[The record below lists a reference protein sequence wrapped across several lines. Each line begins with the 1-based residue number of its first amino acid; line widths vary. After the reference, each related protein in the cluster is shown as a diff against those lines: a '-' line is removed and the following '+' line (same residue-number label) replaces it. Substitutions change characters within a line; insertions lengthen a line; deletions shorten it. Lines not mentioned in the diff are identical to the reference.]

1 MYSLV
6 LAFNIEDDLRLTTT
20 PTIFKYLLLTKTRG
34 VATGEKGRSIR
45 QPCSTQAAGVV
56 NRISASGDQSYPGA
70 VPQAADVLN
79 PDIVVSIHWSSG
91 WFHHS
96 RVLSRLLQDPGK
108 AIHAMLAGY
117 PALDELDLRSKVPRD
132 AYVMLDDTTVADWV
146 RHKLHVLRVAAGLD
160 IEDEGSGILKR
171 CRGSRVIF
179 ETRLDRL
186 ETSIDSKSLMWL
198 R

>member
-1 MYSLV
+1 MRTGVGIVSQV
-6 LAFNIEDDLRLTTT
+6 PATSLTTT
-20 PTIFKYLLLTKTRG
+20 PTIFKYLLLTKTGGR
-34 VATGEKGRSIR
+34 AIGEKGRSTR

-70 VPQAADVLN
+70 VLQAADALN
-79 PDIVVSIHWSSG
+79 PDIVVSIHWPSG

-96 RVLSRLLQDPGK
+96 RALQDPGK
-108 AIHAMLAGY
+108 AIQAMLAGC
-117 PALDELDLRSKVPRD
+117 PALDEPDLRSKVPRD
-132 AYVMLDDTTVADWV
+132 AYVMLDDITVADWV
-146 RHKLHVLRVAAGLD
+146 RHKLHVLKVAVGLD
-160 IEDEGSGILKR
+160 IEDQGSGILKR

-186 ETSIDSKSLMWL
+186 ETSIDSRSLSWL